1 MRRAIPATKSP
12 SSILPIGASRVQSM
26 PAPAPTGLPGR
37 GNSLCFSLPIGT
49 QVPPN
54 AQEDDRVFEVSP
66 PEERWPFSVHDTPY
80 QISLNRVCNR
90 TRDLEDSLA
99 VSEKYLAK

>member
-1 MRRAIPATKSP
+1 
-12 SSILPIGASRVQSM
+12 M

-49 QVPPN
+49 QVPRN

-66 PEERWPFSVHDTPY
+66 PEERWPFLVHDTPY
-80 QISLNRVCNR
+80 QINLNRVCNR